1 MVLDLMRAL
10 RIAAVPEVDAAGRLV
25 GLHTLSDV
33 VGVEPLPNPAVIM
46 AGGRGTR
53 LGALTRT
60 TPKPLMEVA
69 DRSILEW
76 IVLNLV
82 GGGMR
87 DIHVSVN
94 HLADQIE
101 EHLGDGSRL
110 GCSVT
115 LPAGGPGPAAR
126 HGRARSRCSG
136 PRAPISTCPCS

>member
-1 MVLDLMRAL
+1 
-10 RIAAVPEVDAAGRLV
+10 
-25 GLHTLSDV
+25 
-33 VGVEPLPNPAVIM
+33 M

-53 LGALTRT
+53 LGELARD

-82 GGGMR
+82 GGGVR
-87 DIHVSVN
+87 DMHVSVN

-110 GCSVT
+110 GCTVT
-115 LPAGGPGPAAR
+115 YLREDPDRPLGTAGSLALLPGRPSRPGACRP
-126 HGRARSRCSG
+126 SS
-136 PRAPISTCPCS
+136 